1 RGARNRSRL
10 RWFGLRLG
18 TFGLDGL
25 RGGAKVALDFS
36 FFALRHAFPENV
48 LIFCVRLRQVVEA
61 EALPV
66 LQIPAAFRVP
76 LQQQFET
83 PFDFAGRA
91 LPAAPEEG
99 VVLDLQLPDIALKL
113 RQIFVDSGHGASLL
127 EPPC

>member
-1 RGARNRSRL
+1 PSLVELGGLFAGILFGLQKGRVELIDFFGFLLRLRTDHAKRLRFRGARNRSRL

-66 LQIPAAFRVP
+66 L
-76 LQQQFET
+76 
-83 PFDFAGRA
+83 
-91 LPAAPEEG
+91 
-99 VVLDLQLPDIALKL
+99 
-113 RQIFVDSGHGASLL
+113 
-127 EPPC
+127 